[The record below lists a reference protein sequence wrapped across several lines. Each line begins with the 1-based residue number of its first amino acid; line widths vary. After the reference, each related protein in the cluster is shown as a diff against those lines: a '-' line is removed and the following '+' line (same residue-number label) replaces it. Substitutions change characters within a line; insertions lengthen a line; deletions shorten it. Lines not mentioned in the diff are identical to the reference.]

1 MTFDGSIGKEWK
13 DLAEKK
19 TLFIANLGEV
29 GYGTVLV
36 HCVEDSTKN
45 SRLILDVER
54 EEVLFEMKESAT
66 EEVLQVEVVDSD
78 TFSRHFV
85 VLKSYTSKA
94 SEVYQYYF
102 DGIVWKNE
110 TILNESSVSTIK
122 ISKQLLRASGNHQGS
137 REGV

>member
-13 DLAEKK
+13 DLAVKK
-19 TLFIANLGEV
+19 TLSIANLGEA

-66 EEVLQVEVVDSD
+66 EEVLQVEVVGSD

-85 VLKSYTSKA
+85 VLKSYTS
-94 SEVYQYYF
+94 
-102 DGIVWKNE
+102 
-110 TILNESSVSTIK
+110 
-122 ISKQLLRASGNHQGS
+122 
-137 REGV
+137 